1 MYVHIYAKH
10 ISFAS
15 SFSVHSYAA
24 HTTQYTLNCGVVSLL
39 EIAKHS
45 LNIIKSIWYRNST
58 PENRQ
63 TLAKPIDRAQNPIL
77 FNSRESE
84 REKLIIFSKKKKE
97 NKKWKWPR
105 NVLCECEWYS
115 GIFAV
120 QCRKTWNCRLD
131 SRTMMIEQWKC
142 RKNLE
147 KKTEHFKSQVKI
159 HEE

>member
-84 REKLIIFSKKKKE
+84 RKIDNFFQEKKE

-105 NVLCECEWYS
+105 NVLCEWCS
-115 GIFAV
+115 GKFAV
-120 QCRKTWNCRLD
+120 QDRKNWNCRFD

>member
-15 SFSVHSYAA
+15 SFSARSYAA

-84 REKLIIFSKKKKE
+84 REKLIIFSTKKKRIKNE
-97 NKKWKWPR
+97 NDR
-105 NVLCECEWYS
+105 GMYYANGVAANS
-115 GIFAV
+115 
-120 QCRKTWNCRLD
+120 QCRTEK
-131 SRTMMIEQWKC
+131 IEIAASIQG
-142 RKNLE
+142 R
-147 KKTEHFKSQVKI
+147 
-159 HEE
+159 